1 MLHLGLLLN
10 KKNIMKTIA
19 LFGGTGGLGSQV
31 QSFLKNKY
39 NIISLGS
46 KDVDVTSY
54 ESVKN
59 FFDINNVDIVINLSG
74 YNYDCFLHKYNE
86 ANLNE
91 ITKQLN
97 INVLGTIN
105 VVSCCLSKMRDK
117 QFGRIILTSS
127 ILADHPVISTA
138 VYAGCKGFVDS
149 LSKTVA
155 IENATKNVTCNS
167 LQLGYFDGG
176 LTYKI
181 PESFR
186 ESVKNSIPSKRWGS
200 VEELANTITYLIETG
215 YITGQNINI
224 SGGII

>member
-1 MLHLGLLLN
+1 
-10 KKNIMKTIA
+10 MKTIA

-31 QSFLKNKY
+31 KPHLEVDY
-39 NIISLGS
+39 NIISIGS
-46 KDVDVTSY
+46 KDVDVTDY
-54 ESVKN
+54 QAVKA
-59 FFDINNVDIVINLSG
+59 FFDSNNVDVVINLSG
-74 YNYDCFLHKYNE
+74 YNYDCFMHKYDQNSI
-86 ANLNE
+86 AE
-91 ITKQLN
+91 ISKQLN
-97 INVLGTIN
+97 INVMGTIN
-105 VVSCCLSKMRDK
+105 IVSCCLSKMREK
-117 QFGRIILTSS
+117 QFGRVILTSS

-149 LSKTVA
+149 LTKTVA
-155 IENATKNVTCNS
+155 LENAVKNITCNS

-186 ESVKNSIPSKRWGS
+186 ETVKNNIPAKRWGTI
-200 VEELANTITYLIETG
+200 EELANTIKYLIETG

>member
-1 MLHLGLLLN
+1 MR
-10 KKNIMKTIA
+10 TIA
-19 LFGGTGGLGSQV
+19 LFGGTGGLGSQI
-31 QSFLKNKY
+31 QPYLKNEY
-39 NIISLGS
+39 NIISIGS
-46 KDVDVTSY
+46 KNVDVTDY
-54 ESVKN
+54 QAVKK
-59 FFDINNVDIVINLSG
+59 FFDSNDIDVVINLSG
-74 YNYDCFLHKYNE
+74 YNYDCFMHKYSEKNIDE
-86 ANLNE
+86 V
-91 ITKQLN
+91 TKQLN

-127 ILADHPVISTA
+127 VLADHPVISTA

-149 LSKTVA
+149 LTKTVA
-155 IENATKNVTCNS
+155 VESAGKNISCNS

-186 ESVKNSIPSKRWGS
+186 ESVKNSIPSKRWGTI
-200 VEELANTITYLIETG
+200 EELANTIKYLIETG
-215 YITGQNINI
+215 YMTGQNINI